1 MDIKYKVIITPTAL
15 KEINK
20 IYTYISEDLYAK
32 SAAIKLMQQVEDQV
46 QRLKY
51 MPQIHTKIEKYD
63 SLKRIYRRIVIKNF
77 IILYTIDE
85 ENKIV
90 YVSHMYYGRRNYL
103 I

>member
-1 MDIKYKVIITPTAL
+1 
-15 KEINK
+15 
-20 IYTYISEDLYAK
+20 
-32 SAAIKLMQQVEDQV
+32 
-46 QRLKY
+46 